1 VPRLAGDK
9 LPAERYR
16 PNLWRTAL
24 VQSIRQDGVRENRSN
39 FYASDLVSGKSPDNF
54 DPLRVFAVDATGE
67 SFLYPQR
74 LGKLGNRGIPVV
86 PSRQLSL
93 QISLCDTILP
103 SKMYLRKLRYTGR
116 SKPLTNY
123 PHFHVSTHSKAPS
136 MVGSDPMREDRN
148 MGVLGGCDN
157 YHFSN
162 ERGLGN
168 LKQVQKEPESKR
180 TRKSVMIPNLRGRG
194 SKPIMA
200 GHLG

>member
-1 VPRLAGDK
+1 
-9 LPAERYR
+9 
-16 PNLWRTAL
+16 
-24 VQSIRQDGVRENRSN
+24 
-39 FYASDLVSGKSPDNF
+39 
-54 DPLRVFAVDATGE
+54 
-67 SFLYPQR
+67 
-74 LGKLGNRGIPVV
+74 
-86 PSRQLSL
+86 
-93 QISLCDTILP
+93 
-103 SKMYLRKLRYTGR
+103 
-116 SKPLTNY
+116 
-123 PHFHVSTHSKAPS
+123 